1 MKAVERRAEIRG
13 KDLVKG
19 VDYYLGFDFYGH
31 GNTKVRLVKFT
42 KEDGR
47 KVAILKSEDG
57 KLFWLDLYYVVFKEP
72 YTPVKQQEE
81 N

>member
-1 MKAVERRAEIRG
+1 MKDVKRRQEIRG

-19 VDYYLGFDFYGH
+19 VDYYLGFDFYGY

-47 KVAILKSEDG
+47 KIAILKSEDG
-57 KLFWLDLYYVVFKEP
+57 ELFSLDLYYVVFKEP
-72 YTPVKQQEE
+72 YYPVKQQEE